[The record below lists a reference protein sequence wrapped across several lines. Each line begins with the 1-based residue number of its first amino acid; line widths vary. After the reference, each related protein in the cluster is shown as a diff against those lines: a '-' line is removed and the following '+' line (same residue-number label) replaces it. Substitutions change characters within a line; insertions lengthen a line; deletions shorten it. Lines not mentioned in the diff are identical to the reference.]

1 MKVHEYQAK
10 QILGKHG
17 IRIPKGRTC
26 FTVEEAVDA
35 ARTLSGNQWV
45 VKAQIHAGGRGKG
58 GGVLVASSIE
68 EVALCA
74 KRILGMQLFTHQTG
88 PKGKLVERLLVEKC
102 IGIKDELYLAL
113 VVDRDSQAVTF
124 IASREGGMDIESL
137 AITAPEQIHTFHI
150 DPVLGVTEEMTTSLM
165 GKLYLPDLLRKDITK
180 FLAAMYEVFLMND
193 ATLMEINP
201 LVLTEDSQIIALDAK
216 LSLDDSAMYRH
227 PDLSLLRDI
236 SEEDPAERS
245 AIEAGLN
252 YISLDGDIACLVNGA
267 GLAMATMD
275 IIKLCGGEPANFL
288 DVGGGATAAQVSAA
302 FEIMLKQHRVKVI
315 LINIFGGIMK
325 CDVIATGIV
334 QAVQTVGLTLPLVIR
349 LEGTNAEEGRRILSD
364 SRIRFSAATTMDEA
378 AKNAVFFARV

>member
-1 MKVHEYQAK
+1 
-10 QILGKHG
+10 
-17 IRIPKGRTC
+17 
-26 FTVEEAVDA
+26 
-35 ARTLSGNQWV
+35 
-45 VKAQIHAGGRGKG
+45 
-58 GGVLVASSIE
+58 
-68 EVALCA
+68 
-74 KRILGMQLFTHQTG
+74 
-88 PKGKLVERLLVEKC
+88 
-102 IGIKDELYLAL
+102 
-113 VVDRDSQAVTF
+113 
-124 IASREGGMDIESL
+124 
-137 AITAPEQIHTFHI
+137 
-150 DPVLGVTEEMTTSLM
+150 
-165 GKLYLPDLLRKDITK
+165 
-180 FLAAMYEVFLMND
+180 
-193 ATLMEINP
+193 
-201 LVLTEDSQIIALDAK
+201 
-216 LSLDDSAMYRH
+216 MYRH

>member
-74 KRILGMQLFTHQTG
+74 KRILGMQLITHQTG

>member
-1 MKVHEYQAK
+1 VKVHEYQAK

-74 KRILGMQLFTHQTG
+74 KRILGMQLITHQTG